1 MLALQPITP
10 LLHHSI
16 LNFME
21 RNVQKHALVNLAAT
35 VVIFIA
41 ALGVAAYANSLAG
54 QAAAI
59 FLGLGVLV
67 AFASWFQMRLE
78 ENERLERLEV
88 EELARSRGETT
99 LFESKEAE
107 VFPAQRAREQFE
119 KFFVPGFSVLLLLLE
134 GGGAYLLW
142 RWISKAIEGIAPDRA
157 MPALG
162 LFGIFAL
169 LLFLIGRFSVTIA
182 RLEDHRLLRPSASF
196 LLAGAY
202 VCFVTAL
209 GIASVRMGFPGAD
222 SCVEYG
228 LTVLLGLMAVE
239 TTVTLLLEIYRP
251 RVKGKVARPL
261 YDSRIVGLLA
271 QPESLFTAAAQALD
285 YQFGFKVS
293 ETWFF
298 LLLRKSLPV
307 LFLAQLAALLLS
319 TCIVFIEPGEQGVLE
334 QFGRLDQARP
344 ILNPGGHLIWPW
356 PIDKVYRYRTDE
368 VRRFDVGFQPTAQSE
383 KMQTI
388 LWTVVHTKE
397 VNFLVGNVPPAT
409 VTNNLPDFIPD
420 SAANNPLL
428 AKVAPVGLIDISIPV
443 QYRITNVLDWAY
455 NNADP
460 TNLLNDLATR
470 TVIHYLAGRDLNAV
484 LSHERVQMSQL
495 LKRRIQADATR
506 HQLGVEILFA
516 GVQDIHPPVKVA
528 GSYEQVVAAG
538 QQRIAD
544 TNNAVAEAI
553 RTNALAGAL
562 AFADVN
568 QARATRLQTELRAWS
583 RAGLFTNQMVAYEAA
598 PSVYRQRAY
607 YEMFPAATAN
617 ARKYILLVTNTH
629 NTLVFD
635 LEDKIRESLLNLN
648 VPTNSP

>member
-1 MLALQPITP
+1 
-10 LLHHSI
+10 
-16 LNFME
+16 ME
-21 RNVQKHALVNLAAT
+21 RSVQKHGLVNLAAT

-41 ALGVAAYANSLAG
+41 ALGAAAYANSLAG
-54 QAAAI
+54 QAASI
-59 FLGLGVLV
+59 FLGLGMLV

-88 EELARSRGETT
+88 EELARTRGETT
-99 LFESKEAE
+99 LFESKSAE

-119 KFFVPGFSVLLLLLE
+119 KFFAPGFSVLLLLLE
-134 GGGAYLLW
+134 GGSAYLLW
-142 RWISKAIEGIAPDRA
+142 RWISRTTEGIAPDRA
-157 MPALG
+157 MPALA
-162 LFGIFAL
+162 FFSIFAL

-182 RLEDHRLLRPSASF
+182 RLENHRLLRPSASF
-196 LLAGAY
+196 LLLGAY

-209 GIASVRMGFPGAD
+209 GIAGVRMGFPSSDAY
-222 SCVEYG
+222 VARG
-228 LTVLLGLMAVE
+228 LTVVLGLVAVE
-239 TTVTLLLEIYRP
+239 TLVMLLLEIYRP
-251 RVKGKVARPL
+251 RVKGKIARPL
-261 YDSRIVGLLA
+261 FDSRIVGLLA
-271 QPESLFTAAAQALD
+271 QPESLFTTAAQALD

-319 TCIVFIEPGEQGVLE
+319 TCVVFIEPGEQGVLE

-344 ILNPGGHLIWPW
+344 VLNPGGHLIWPW
-356 PIDKVYRYRTDE
+356 PIDKVYRYRTDQ
-368 VRRFDVGFQPTAQSE
+368 VRRFDVGFQPTAESE
-383 KMQTI
+383 RMQTI

-397 VNFLVGNVPPAT
+397 INFLVGNVPPAT
-409 VTNNLPDFIPD
+409 ITNNL
-420 SAANNPLL
+420 ANAVPGNVAENPLFS
-428 AKVAPVGLIDISIPV
+428 KVAPVGLIDISIPV

-455 NNADP
+455 INADP

-470 TVIHYLAGRDLNAV
+470 TAIHYLAGRDLNAV
-484 LSHERVQMSQL
+484 LSHERSQMAQL
-495 LKRRIQADATR
+495 LQRRIQADATR

-528 GSYEQVVAAG
+528 GDYEQVVSAG
-538 QQRIAD
+538 QQQVAD
-544 TNNAVAEAI
+544 TNAAEAEAI
-553 RTNALAGAL
+553 RTNAMAGAQ

-568 QARATRLQTELRAWS
+568 QARATRLQTELSAWA
-583 RAGLFTNQMVAYEAA
+583 RAGLFTNQIAAYDAA

-607 YEMFPAATAN
+607 YGMFPAATAN

-629 NTLVFD
+629 NVLMFD

-648 VPTNSP
+648 VSSTNSP